1 MKDFTR
7 ERKPITFTIDDDKF
21 DAVPAIPAQ
30 TLMDMTSEFES
41 MDADNA
47 AESIKAMQEV
57 LEKFLMPASFRRFT
71 ERMSSQAEPIEF
83 PQVNDVIFWL
93 LEQYGM
99 RPTQPSSES
108 ADGLQL
114 PETGTNLTGNTP
126 DAVSISSP
134 SPLLSSST

>member
-7 ERKPITFTIDDDKF
+7 PHLPISFTIDDDKF

-41 MDADNA
+41 MDDDNA
-47 AESIKAMQEV
+47 GESIKAMMAV
-57 LEKFLMPASFRRFT
+57 LEKFLMPASFRRFS
-71 ERMSSQAEPIEF
+71 ERMASREEPIEF

-99 RPTQPSSES
+99 RPTQPSSAS
-108 ADGLQL
+108 ADGQ
-114 PETGTNLTGNTP
+114 PSPDSGMSSTGNTP
-126 DAVSISSP
+126 DVVSISSP
-134 SPLLSSST
+134 SPLLSS